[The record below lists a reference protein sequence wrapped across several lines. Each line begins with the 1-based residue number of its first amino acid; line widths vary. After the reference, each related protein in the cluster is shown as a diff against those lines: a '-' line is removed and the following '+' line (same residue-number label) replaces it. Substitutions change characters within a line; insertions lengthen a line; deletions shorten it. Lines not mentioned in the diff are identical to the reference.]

1 MSLPGAVAVVVDTT
15 ATAPIQ
21 DWGGFMSQGLHP
33 VKGTPVPRPATV
45 ADLPQL
51 ADVLADA
58 FEDYAWTNWTVP
70 AQDRHQKIRSLQ
82 LLYLTHAG
90 LPHGMVWTVP
100 DRTAVAAFLPAQL
113 PPLPP
118 AVLEQV
124 TDAHGDR
131 LETLMEAEELVAA
144 HRPAHD
150 SVLAT
155 VGVAPTAQGH
165 GLGRA
170 VVSAG
175 LETIDGRGGT
185 CLLETSDPQNLPFYQ
200 RLGFTVEAVV
210 TTPGPP
216 VWIMTRTS

>member
-1 MSLPGAVAVVVDTT
+1 VPHR
-15 ATAPIQ
+15 ATA
-21 DWGGFMSQGLHP
+21 
-33 VKGTPVPRPATV
+33 AE
-45 ADLPQL
+45 LPQL

-58 FEDYAWTNWTVP
+58 FNDYAWTNWTVP
-70 AQDRHQKIRSLQ
+70 GQDRHQKIRTLQ
-82 LLYLTHAG
+82 LLYLRHAG
-90 LPHGMVWTVP
+90 LPHGMVWTVT
-100 DRTAVAAFLPAQL
+100 DHTAVAAFLPAQL
-113 PPLPP
+113 PPLAP

-131 LETLMEAEELVAA
+131 LEALMEAEELVAD

-150 SVLAT
+150 WVLAT

-175 LETIDGRGGT
+175 LETIDDQGGT
-185 CLLETSDPQNLPFYQ
+185 CLLETSDPRNLPFYQ

-216 VWIMTRTS
+216 VWIMTHTS